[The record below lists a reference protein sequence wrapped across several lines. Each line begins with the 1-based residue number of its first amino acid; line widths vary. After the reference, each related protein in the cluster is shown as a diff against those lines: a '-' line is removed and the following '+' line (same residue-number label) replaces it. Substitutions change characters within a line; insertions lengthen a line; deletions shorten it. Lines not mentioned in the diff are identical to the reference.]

1 MCMKLYTYKVEQRYS
16 VVGHLVIKLE
26 VWKQQEDLKWYGLPL
41 MAVILD
47 CLARSVRANLQSET
61 SEWLYWESKI

>member
-26 VWKQQEDLKWYGLPL
+26 VWKQQEDLKWYSLPL

-47 CLARSVRANLQSET
+47 CPARSVRANLQSET